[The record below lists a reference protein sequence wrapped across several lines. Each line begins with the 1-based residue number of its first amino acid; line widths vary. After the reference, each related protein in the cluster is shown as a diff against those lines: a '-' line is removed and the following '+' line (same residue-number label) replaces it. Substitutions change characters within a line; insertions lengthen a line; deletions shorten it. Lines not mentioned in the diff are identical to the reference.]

1 MSVNLQK
8 IKKWTNMMLGKS
20 AYHVNQNEGKLYS
33 KTEVKGYYNNLT
45 EKITKYGNLGVLV
58 PKTVVDTGEELYF
71 SIAVF
76 QYGLAAY
83 DLYLENGSE
92 EMKKIVMACADWA
105 ADNQDDQGRWVTFAF
120 ENEQMPYSAMAQGE
134 AISLLIRANHLKNSQ
149 EYSNTIHRAFE
160 YMLKPLEEGG
170 PTKYEG
176 EFIYFYECPA
186 DPLILNGWI
195 FSIWGIWDYVQEYE
209 DEYAEEI
216 LQKSLRTLENA
227 LPRFDIQ
234 YWSKYED
241 GKRIC
246 SPFYHK
252 LHIAQLNAMYELTGR
267 AVYKEYSA
275 KWEGYQEKPV
285 NRIRAFTVKAAQKVF
300 E

>member
-1 MSVNLQK
+1 
-8 IKKWTNMMLGKS
+8 MMLGKS
-20 AYHVNQNEGKLYS
+20 AYHVNQSEGKLYS

-45 EKITKYGNLGVLV
+45 EKITKYGKPGVLV

-83 DLYLENGSE
+83 DLYLEEGSE
-92 EMKKIVMACADWA
+92 EMRQIVIACADWA

-149 EYSNTIHRAFE
+149 SYSETIHRAFE
-160 YMLKPLEEGG
+160 YMVKPLNQGG
-170 PTKYEG
+170 PAKYEG
-176 EFIYFYECPA
+176 KHVYFYECPT

-195 FSIWGIWDYVQEYE
+195 FSIWGIWDYVKEYGNAFAKE
-209 DEYAEEI
+209 L
-216 LQKSLRTLENA
+216 LQKSLLTLEES
-227 LPRFDIQ
+227 LPAFDIH

-241 GKRIC
+241 GKRIS
-246 SPFYHK
+246 SPFYHR
-252 LHIAQLNAMYELTGR
+252 LHIAQLNVMYELTGR
-267 AVYKEYSA
+267 RIYKEYA
-275 KWEGYQEKPV
+275 VKWAGYQSRRF
-285 NRIRAFTVKAAQKVF
+285 NRAKAFLVKAKQKVF